1 MFHPVGS
8 QPPSVYWRRRLSLL
22 AALVVLL
29 ALTIYELKPGGKDT
43 PLRTTAA
50 DRSTTPV
57 TTTTPAAPPT
67 SAAHTAAHTAATS
80 STSAKSSTSA
90 SGSGSSD
97 SSAVPGPCELSKLA
111 VKAVV
116 GGTGQFKVGDEP
128 LLMLQV
134 TNTAT
139 KACVQDL
146 ADSQVELKVYNGES
160 RVWGSHDCQ
169 IEPGTSPSTL
179 TAGQSVRV
187 SIQWSGLSS
196 QPQCAGTRQRVGA
209 GTYTLYAT
217 LAGKQG
223 TAANFSIS

>member
-8 QPPSVYWRRRLSLL
+8 QPPSVYWRRRISLL

-43 PLRTTAA
+43 PLKATAA
-50 DRSTTPV
+50 DRTTHAV
-57 TTTTPAAPPT
+57 TTTPAAPTTTQSTP
-67 SAAHTAAHTAATS
+67 HTTASTPATS
-80 STSAKSSTSA
+80 TSSSKSPQ
-90 SGSGSSD
+90 GS
-97 SSAVPGPCELSKLA
+97 SSAVPGPCDLAKLA

-116 GGTGQFKVGDEP
+116 GGNGQYKVGDQP

-179 TAGQSVRV
+179 MAAQSVRV
-187 SIQWSGLSS
+187 SITWSGLSS

-209 GTYTLYAT
+209 GTYTLYAS

>member
-22 AALVVLL
+22 ASLVVLI
-29 ALTIYELKPGGKDT
+29 AMTIYVLKPGGKDE
-43 PLRTTAA
+43 PIKATAA
-50 DRSTTPV
+50 DRTSTPATSTTPPASHSS
-57 TTTTPAAPPT
+57 TAPASHSSTPA
-67 SAAHTAAHTAATS
+67 S
-80 STSAKSSTSA
+80 STSTGTHTSS
-90 SGSGSSD
+90 SSP
-97 SSAVPGPCELSKLA
+97 STPGPCALSKLA
-111 VKAVV
+111 IKAVV
-116 GGTGQFKVGDEP
+116 GGDGKYKVGDQP

-134 TNTAT
+134 TNTST
-139 KACVQDL
+139 KPCVQDL

-179 TAGQSVRV
+179 TANQSVRV
-187 SIQWSGLSS
+187 SITWSGLSS

-223 TAANFSIS
+223 AAANFSIS

>member
-8 QPPSVYWRRRLSLL
+8 LPPSVYWRRRLSLL
-22 AALVVLL
+22 AALVVLI
-29 ALTIYELKPGGKDT
+29 AITIYVLKPGGKNE
-43 PLRTTAA
+43 PIRATAA
-50 DRSTTPV
+50 DRATQQATQP
-57 TTTTPAAPPT
+57 TQPTQPAPTT
-67 SAAHTAAHTAATS
+67 SAAPLTSSSGGIDATS
-80 STSAKSSTSA
+80 TRAA
-90 SGSGSSD
+90 QGSS
-97 SSAVPGPCELSKLA
+97 SSAVPQPCPLDKLD

-116 GGTGQFKVGDEP
+116 GGSGSFKVGDQP
-128 LLMLQV
+128 VLMLQV
-134 TNTAT
+134 TNSSG

-169 IEPGTSPSTL
+169 VQPGTSPNTL

-187 SIQWSGLSS
+187 SITWSGLSS

-217 LAGKQG
+217 LSGKQG
-223 TAANFSIS
+223 TAATFSIS